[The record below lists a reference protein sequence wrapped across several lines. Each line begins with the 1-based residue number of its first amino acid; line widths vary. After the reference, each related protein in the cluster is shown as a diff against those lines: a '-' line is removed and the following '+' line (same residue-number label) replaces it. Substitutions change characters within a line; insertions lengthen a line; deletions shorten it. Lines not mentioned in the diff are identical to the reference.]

1 MPLKKSEKENCL
13 PVGGETI
20 AIETDVG
27 DGAGVDELVLLLDV
41 LFADHQIPSADGGL
55 FEFFIH
61 EY

>member
-41 LFADHQIPSADGGL
+41 LFADHHIPSADVGL